1 MVDAIKFELILVL
14 TFDGSFCTL
23 TLPLITSKEG
33 GKKITLINS
42 NGAYMYL

>member
-1 MVDAIKFELILVL
+1 MFLNFELLLVL

-33 GKKITLINS
+33 EKKFTLINS
-42 NGAYMYL
+42 NGAYLYL